1 MNDTVKFSGGD
12 LLLGRLLLS
21 VADAEWLIE
30 VHREEQRG
38 AAARRLG
45 PGVCRVY
52 ALRRR
57 RITKAL
63 IARARWMR
71 SSGAGR

>member
-1 MNDTVKFSGGD
+1 MIDTVKFSGGD
-12 LLLGRLLLS
+12 LVLGHLLIS

-30 VHREEQRG
+30 IHREEQRG
-38 AAARRLG
+38 AVARRLG
-45 PGVCRVY
+45 PGVCRLY

-71 SSGAGR
+71 AAGCGQ

>member
-12 LLLGRLLLS
+12 LVLGHLLLS

-30 VHREEQRG
+30 IHREEQRG

-45 PGVCRVY
+45 PTVCRHY

-63 IARARWMR
+63 IARAKWMR
-71 SSGAGR
+71 AAGVGQ

>member
-12 LLLGRLLLS
+12 LVLGHLLLS

-30 VHREEQRG
+30 IHRDEQRG
-38 AAARRLG
+38 AAALKLG
-45 PGVCRVY
+45 PGVCGHY
-52 ALRRR
+52 ARRRR
-57 RITKAL
+57 RIVRAL
-63 IARARWMR
+63 IARQRWMR

>member
-12 LLLGRLLLS
+12 LVLGHLLLS

-38 AAARRLG
+38 AVARRLG

-52 ALRRR
+52 SHRRR
-57 RITKAL
+57 RIVTAL
-63 IARARWMR
+63 IARERWIR
-71 SSGAGR
+71 SSGARR

>member
-12 LLLGRLLLS
+12 LVLGHLLLS

-38 AAARRLG
+38 AVMRRLG
-45 PGVCRVY
+45 PGVCRLY
-52 ALRRR
+52 AHRRR
-57 RITKAL
+57 RIVSAL
-63 IARARWMR
+63 IARQRWRR

>member
-12 LLLGRLLLS
+12 LVLGHLLLN

-30 VHREEQRG
+30 IHREEQRG

-52 ALRRR
+52 ANRRR
-57 RITKAL
+57 RIVRAL
-63 IARARWMR
+63 LARQRWLR
-71 SSGAGR
+71 ASGGRR